1 MSFAEWFW
9 FLEME
14 RITHV
19 GVGNPFAGATY
30 QKNPLVTPKNK
41 SHIKSSVWEHGGSL
55 LD

>member
-19 GVGNPFAGATY
+19 GVEILLPGPHIRKSIGY
-30 QKNPLVTPKNK
+30 PKNK
-41 SHIKSSVWEHGGSL
+41 ESH
-55 LD
+55 